1 MQPPQYRGDVFATHL
16 VSRTDLLEMFGHLT
30 GRGAE
35 DITAE
40 GFICCNVPKQMMG
53 WEQLGPIDAIADS
66 N

>member
-1 MQPPQYRGDVFATHL
+1 
-16 VSRTDLLEMFGHLT
+16 MFGHLT

-35 DITAE
+35 DVTAE
-40 GFICCNVPKQMMG
+40 GFICCNVPEQMMG